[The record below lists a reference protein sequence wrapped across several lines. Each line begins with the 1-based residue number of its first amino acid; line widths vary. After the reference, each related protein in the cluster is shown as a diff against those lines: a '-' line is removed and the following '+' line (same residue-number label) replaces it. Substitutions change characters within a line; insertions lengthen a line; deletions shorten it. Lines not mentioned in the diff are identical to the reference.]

1 MDNSTPENTT
11 PENTPEKKTRV
22 TAKREVNGEN
32 RHFAKMVKLRRREL
46 RLTQADLAKKVDVVQ
61 PTISKYEL
69 GQDIPDGK
77 TLSRLADALGIP
89 ERELLGVGS
98 TVALPEGRRVKL
110 VGEIA
115 AGVWRETIEHQDQ
128 RDVMVVLPKK
138 YENVPLQAFTVSGES
153 MNLIYPDGSIV
164 YVAPIHSV
172 EGWPRSGQVVMVM
185 RHKHGETEATLKEYV
200 VDAKGGKWLWPRSD
214 HPEHQAPVD
223 YKGKRT
229 DEEVVI
235 AGVVVAA
242 LVVAG

>member
-1 MDNSTPENTT
+1 MDNSTPENTQ
-11 PENTPEKKTRV
+11 NAEKKTRV

-46 RLTQADLAKKVDVVQ
+46 NLTQADLAKKVGVVQ

-77 TLSRLADALGIP
+77 TLSRLADALEIP

-98 TVALPEGRRVKL
+98 AVALPEGRRVKL

-138 YENVPLQAFTVSGES
+138 YEHVPLQAFTVSGES

-172 EGWPRSGQVVMVM
+172 EGWPKSGQVVMVM

-200 VDAKGGKWLWPRSD
+200 VNAHGKWLYPRSD